1 MFTRLAKSGLLSGLA
16 RFWPAQPRRV
26 APAPQPAGPP
36 TYCNDNLPGL
46 RRPKERRRTPV
57 PALACHWVD
66 RGGRLE
72 CRWQAKPDGDAPS
85 SGLGESGTTGQT
97 SGLPLKPRGTIHKTV
112 FELSYRSRPAGKA
125 PSDLDL
131 RSPLTARL
139 HDGMARSDYSRSNDP
154 IVLHARH

>member
-16 RFWPAQPRRV
+16 RFWPAQPQRI
-26 APAPQPAGPP
+26 APASQPAGPP

-46 RRPKERRRTPV
+46 RRPKERRRTPAS
-57 PALACHWVD
+57 ALACHWVD

-72 CRWQAKPDGDAPS
+72 CRRRAEPDGDAPS
-85 SGLGESGTTGQT
+85 GSLDESGTTGRA
-97 SGLPLKPRGTIHKTV
+97 SGLPLKPRGAIHKTV
-112 FELSYRSRPAGKA
+112 FELSYRSRSAGKA

-139 HDGMARSDYSRSNDP
+139 LDRMARSDQSRSNDP
-154 IVLHARH
+154 IVLHVRH